1 MSDFSRR
8 AVAWALTRQGLPYLW
23 GGNGLVT
30 WTPKGMV
37 PTRVAASC
45 DEGYDCAG
53 LVKAAV
59 YGIGGPD
66 VRAQWSCQEL
76 FDFLPP
82 PDAKETR
89 RLRFFGPDNGH
100 VKHVA
105 FELGGGYQLEA
116 AGGDS
121 STKSYTDAIRRGAK
135 VSVRDEMHGRSDFL
149 GYRSL
154 AAMQFIPNLRAPQT

>member
-1 MSDFSRR
+1 M
-8 AVAWALTRQGLPYLW
+8 VAWALTKAGLPYLW
-23 GGNGLVT
+23 GGNGLLT
-30 WTPKGMV
+30 WTPQKGLV
-37 PTRVAASC
+37 PTRVAANC

-53 LVKAAV
+53 LVKSAV
-59 YGIGGPD
+59 HGIGGPD
-66 VRAQWSCQEL
+66 VRASWSCQEL

-82 PDAKETR
+82 PDAGEAR

-105 FELGGGYQLEA
+105 LELGGGYQLEA
-116 AGGDS
+116 SGGDS

-135 VSVRDEMHGRSDFL
+135 VLVRDEMHGRSDFL

-154 AAMQFIPNLRAPQT
+154 AAMQFIPNLRVPKP